1 MVEITKIK
9 CLSLIRLSN
18 SVWPI
23 QNFKFRLKLRKSQIS
38 QQLSIIEI
46 LLKAEIRKLM
56 TIAFTQKK
64 LSSIISCGAQ
74 VTKFLKN
81 VAKMAHFFKN
91 SLTLVP
97 VEIIESNFFWVK
109 AMILSFLN
117 LAIKNI
123 SMMLSCWDIWVFLN
137 LNQNLKFW
145 IGHTVCDNLTK
156 LEHLIFVIPTWDLVI
171 FHYQNLLSL

>member
-64 LSSIISCGAQ
+64 LDSIISTG
-74 VTKFLKN
+74 TKVIEFLKN
-81 VAKMAHFFKN
+81 VAKNGPFF
-91 SLTLVP
+91 
-97 VEIIESNFFWVK
+97 
-109 AMILSFLN
+109 
-117 LAIKNI
+117 
-123 SMMLSCWDIWVFLN
+123 
-137 LNQNLKFW
+137 
-145 IGHTVCDNLTK
+145 
-156 LEHLIFVIPTWDLVI
+156 
-171 FHYQNLLSL
+171 

>member
-64 LSSIISCGAQ
+64 LSSIMSSGAQ
-74 VTKFLKN
+74 VTKFLK
-81 VAKMAHFFKN
+81 K
-91 SLTLVP
+91 
-97 VEIIESNFFWVK
+97 W
-109 AMILSFLN
+109 
-117 LAIKNI
+117 AIFGH
-123 SMMLSCWDIWVFLN
+123 VF
-137 LNQNLKFW
+137 
-145 IGHTVCDNLTK
+145 
-156 LEHLIFVIPTWDLVI
+156 
-171 FHYQNLLSL
+171 

>member
-1 MVEITKIK
+1 
-9 CLSLIRLSN
+9 
-18 SVWPI
+18 
-23 QNFKFRLKLRKSQIS
+23 
-38 QQLSIIEI
+38 
-46 LLKAEIRKLM
+46 
-56 TIAFTQKK
+56 
-64 LSSIISCGAQ
+64 
-74 VTKFLKN
+74 
-81 VAKMAHFFKN
+81 MAHFFKN